1 MADPYYSDP
10 IVIEKFIKI
19 PDRRLISGF
28 LTVNVISHDDN
39 DAYDDAMEYYYR
51 NWAAQDNSLKASTP
65 FRNTDAWNLPDPSR
79 PNYKHTFGDY
89 DCFLFWVAGGMT
101 LVAPT
106 FSSAMNQAALAAGNY
121 VHDASGPTTWED
133 DRGDPN
139 DSYDSLERWY
149 DTLVHPCQNFLKYHL
164 IGRINNG
171 YGHTDTDFMKINPIR
186 TDTFEIDDG
195 ADASLASDDATA
207 TPTNA
212 FTARKGM
219 WSRYIISHGSSS
231 DDGDGI
237 NLSSP
242 DSIGNNTYFP
252 MVENIEIYGK
262 HDFNIPSHFSTD
274 IDGGGTDGNI
284 YSNGSTSV
292 GSFNH
297 QASFWSL
304 VIKISMRGYNHEFYD
319 EGEDALTQ
327 ATKEF
332 FKSRTNVFFQ
342 PFGETSSYDVGDA
355 LHTS

>member
-1 MADPYYSDP
+1 MAVYYSDA
-10 IVIEKFIKI
+10 IVVKKYIKI

-28 LTVNVISHDDN
+28 LTVNVIHHDDN
-39 DAYDDAMEYYYR
+39 DALADAIEYYYS
-51 NWAAQDNSLKASTP
+51 NWSGQDTSLKLSTP
-65 FRNTDAWNLPDPSR
+65 FRNAGSVNFPDPGR
-79 PNYKHTFGDY
+79 TNYKHTFGDY

-106 FSSAMNQAALAAGNY
+106 FTTSMNQAALAGDNF
-121 VHDASGPTTWED
+121 VHAASGGTTWED
-133 DRGDPN
+133 DEPAGGD
-139 DSYDSLERWY
+139 DTYDSGESWFDDVL
-149 DTLVHPCQNFLKYHL
+149 HPCQNFLKYHL

-195 ADASLASDDATA
+195 ADASLASDNATA

-231 DDGDGI
+231 DDGDGV
-237 NLSSP
+237 NLSTP
-242 DSIGNNTYFP
+242 GNNTYFP

-262 HDFNIPSHFSTD
+262 HDFNIPSHHNASEANTV
-274 IDGGGTDGNI
+274 
-284 YSNGSTSV
+284 YSSGDTSV
-292 GSFNH
+292 GNFNH
-297 QASFWSL
+297 QAAFWSL

-319 EGEDALTQ
+319 GGADGLTQ

-342 PFGETSSYDVGDA
+342 PFGETSTFNVADS

>member
-51 NWAAQDNSLKASTP
+51 NWAGQDDSLKASTP
-65 FRNTDAWNLPDPSR
+65 FRNTGAWNLPDPSR

-106 FSSAMNQAALAAGNY
+106 FSSLMNQAALAAGNY

-149 DTLVHPCQNFLKYHL
+149 DTLVHPCQNFIKYHL
-164 IGRINNG
+164 VGRINNG
-171 YGHTDTDFMKINPIR
+171 YGHTNTDFMKINPIQ

-207 TPTNA
+207 VPTNA
-212 FTARKGM
+212 FNARKGR
-219 WSRYIISHGSSS
+219 WSRYILSNGSFSTS
-231 DDGDGI
+231 GDHI
-237 NLSSP
+237 ENLSTP
-242 DSIGNNTYFP
+242 GLNTYFP
-252 MVENIEIYGK
+252 MVENVEVYGK
-262 HDFNIPSHFSTD
+262 HNFTIPFHTG
-274 IDGGGTDGNI
+274 DGSV
-284 YSNGSTSV
+284 YSNGNTSV
-292 GSFNH
+292 GNYAH
-297 QASFWSL
+297 EENFWSL
-304 VIKISMRGYNHEFYD
+304 VIKVSFRGYNHDFYD
-319 EGEDALTQ
+319 GDPPDSLTQ

>member
-1 MADPYYSDP
+1 MAGSYYSDP
-10 IVIEKFIKI
+10 VIIKKYIKI

-39 DAYDDAMEYYYR
+39 DAHDDAMMYFYR
-51 NWAAQDNSLKASTP
+51 NWAAQDSSLRASTP
-65 FRNTDAWNLPDPSR
+65 FRADPTWNAVVPTR
-79 PNYKHTFGDY
+79 ANYKHTFGDY

-101 LVAPT
+101 LHAPT
-106 FSSAMNQAALAAGNY
+106 FTTSMNQAALAADNF
-121 VHDASGPTTWED
+121 VHAASGSTTWED
-133 DRGDPN
+133 DEPAGGD
-139 DSYDSLERWY
+139 DTYDSGESWFDDVL
-149 DTLVHPCQNFLKYHL
+149 HPCQNFIKYHL

-195 ADASLASDDATA
+195 ADASLASDNATA

-231 DDGDGI
+231 GDGDGV

-242 DSIGNNTYFP
+242 DNIRNNTYFP

-262 HDFNIPSHFSTD
+262 HDFNIPSHHNASEANTVFSS
-274 IDGGGTDGNI
+274 GN
-284 YSNGSTSV
+284 TSV
-292 GSFNH
+292 GNFNH
-297 QASFWSL
+297 QAGFWSL
-304 VIKISMRGYNHEFYD
+304 VIKISMRGYNHEFY
-319 EGEDALTQ
+319 EGAANSETQ

-342 PFGETSSYDVGDA
+342 PFGETSTFNVADS